1 MKIKK
6 EKFLKLCK
14 EKGLSGVARKLGV
27 SRQLVAY
34 HFHRL
39 GGKIKSKRRL
49 TII

>member
-14 EKGLSGVARKLGV
+14 EKGFSKVARKFGV
-27 SRQLVAY
+27 SRQLIRY
-34 HFHRL
+34 HFYKL
-39 GGKIKSKRRL
+39 GGKLKYKKRL

>member
-14 EKGLSGVARKLGV
+14 EKGFSKVARKYGV
-27 SRQLVAY
+27 SRQLVRY
-34 HFHRL
+34 HFYKL
-39 GGKIKSKRRL
+39 GGKLKSRRRL